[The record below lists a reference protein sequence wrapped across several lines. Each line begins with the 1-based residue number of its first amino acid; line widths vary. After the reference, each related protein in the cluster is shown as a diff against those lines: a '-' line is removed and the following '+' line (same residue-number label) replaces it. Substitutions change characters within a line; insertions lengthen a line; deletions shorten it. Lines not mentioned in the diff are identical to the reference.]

1 MNNTE
6 TIIKELE
13 DAISEATYPDRPRK
27 FMMSLELAE
36 KVLTLLKEQQP
47 RVMTMEASEQEW
59 LEATLWLEIKGKKV
73 TPCMYTARD
82 ERMMFGNYE
91 VLMYFDTVGSSK
103 WNGYMVKNYARTWR
117 CWTSK
122 PTDEQRQSEKWN

>member
-13 DAISEATYPDRPRK
+13 DAITEATYPDRPRK

-36 KVLTLLKEQQP
+36 KVLVLLKAQQP
-47 RVMTMEASEQEW
+47 MVMT
-59 LEATLWLEIKGKKV
+59 LEEIKGKV
-73 TPCMYTARD
+73 SGGETAFLVDYNDGGGVVWVLICRYLTTLD
-82 ERMMFGNYE
+82 EFVVIDGIGN
-91 VLMYFDTVGSSK
+91 TH
-103 WNGYMVKNYARTWR
+103 NYGADCYGVDWR

>member
-13 DAISEATYPDRPRK
+13 DAITEATYPDRPRK

-36 KVLTLLKEQQP
+36 KVLALLKWQRP
-47 RVMTMEASEQEW
+47 RVMTLKDVRNIHNETDVWIERRFISRQGSYVYAITGFAERNGDGEY
-59 LEATLWLEIKGKKV
+59 LYAIGV
-73 TPCMYTARD
+73 TQSWDKYSFNDYGT
-82 ERMMFGNYE
+82 N
-91 VLMYFDTVGSSK
+91 
-103 WNGYMVKNYARTWR
+103 WR
-117 CWTSK
+117 VWTSR